1 MTTHR
6 PDDHAPDTEP
16 LPDTLRWQLRA
27 LRRDE
32 PPAAELWPGIAAR
45 LQPVAAAQAA
55 VPARRNHARRRTAW
69 YATAAAAVLAVAV
82 GWQLRPVAAPVAD
95 VAPRTMATASVDMPL
110 LLRQADAMAREYD
123 AARREIEA
131 SRPAAR
137 QAAARAPAA
146 LAELD
151 RSAAEVRAALA
162 RDPDAHFLL
171 ERLQRVYALRLALT
185 LQAA

>member
-6 PDDHAPDTEP
+6 PDDHASHTEH

-55 VPARRNHARRRTAW
+55 VPARRGLARRRTAW

-95 VAPRTMATASVDMPL
+95 VAPRMATASVDTPL

-137 QAAARAPAA
+137 QASARAPAA